1 MRDKEL
7 LKALSKLLSNSGFM
21 LSADIDTDASK
32 EVSMEALSSK
42 IIELNQGAAGIT
54 VVDMD
59 MLRRVLAEIE
69 RDSTS
74 KAPVPV
80 EVKRATDFKPVASEI
95 EAEYQ
100 IKNRP
105 SDRAEGSVSDFVAY
119 FRSRLSRI
127 KEILSSHRAYA
138 ITQSI
143 GNMKNF
149 MSGREVV
156 VAGILTN
163 RITTKNG
170 NVMATIED
178 ETGEAKIMFMNN
190 PNAEGKRL
198 FESASRLINDEV
210 IAIKGKI
217 SGPFVIAKEI
227 VWPDVPIRERKVIE
241 DDIAIAFMS
250 DIHVGSK
257 LFMKKNFTKML
268 SWLNGSVDTKS
279 RTLAGKIKYIIMGG
293 DVVDGIGVYPDHDRD
308 LAVLDIYSQY
318 QMLAE
323 YIEAIPDYIHVF
335 VLPGNHDAVQRSEP
349 QPPFPEEL
357 LDIKLSNVHMVS
369 NPSTLVLHKLNVLA
383 YHGTS
388 LDSIISSVPGM
399 SYAKP
404 EEAMLELL
412 KRRHLSPV
420 YGGNIIVPTQTDNL
434 VIDEVPDILHMGHI
448 HKNGLLEYH
457 GVQIVNSGT
466 WQDRTDFQVRQGHM
480 PTPCNLPVFE
490 AKKYSFTTVDF
501 MGVV

>member
-7 LKALSKLLSNSGFM
+7 LKALSKLLSQSGIL
-21 LSADIDTDASK
+21 LSADIDT
-32 EVSMEALSSK
+32 EALKGVNIDALSAK
-42 IIELNQGAAGIT
+42 IIELNQGAST
-54 VVDMD
+54 VTIVDAD
-59 MLRRVLAEIE
+59 MLRSALSKLEAE
-69 RDSTS
+69 SAS
-74 KAPVPV
+74 KVPAPV
-80 EVKRATDFKPVASEI
+80 EVKRSSDFKPIAAAV

-127 KEILSSHRAYA
+127 KEILSSHRSYV

-143 GNMKNF
+143 DNIKNF

-170 NVMATIED
+170 NIMVVMED

-190 PNAEGKRL
+190 TSADGKKL
-198 FESASRLINDEV
+198 FNSASRLINDEV
-210 IAIKGKI
+210 VAVKGKI
-217 SGPFVIAKEI
+217 SGPFIIAKEI
-227 VWPDVPIRERKVIE
+227 VWPDVPIRERKAME

-250 DIHVGSK
+250 DIHIGSK

-268 SWLNGSVDTKS
+268 SWLNGGVDTKS
-279 RTLAGKIKYIIMGG
+279 RELAGKIKYIIMGG

-335 VLPGNHDAVQRSEP
+335 VLPGNHDAVQRAEP

-369 NPSTLVLHKLNVLA
+369 NPSTLMLHKLNVLT

-388 LDSIISSVPGM
+388 LDSIISSIPGL
-399 SYAKP
+399 SYSKP

-434 VIDEVPDILHMGHI
+434 VIDEVPDIMHMGHI

-457 GVQIVNSGT
+457 GVQVVNSGT
-466 WQDRTDFQVRQGHM
+466 WQDRTDFQVRQGHI

-490 AKKYSFTTVDF
+490 AKRYSFTTIDF
-501 MGVV
+501 TGVV

>member
-1 MRDKEL
+1 MQGKEL
-7 LKALSKLLSNSGFM
+7 LKELSKLLSQSNLL
-21 LSADIDTDASK
+21 LSADIDVAAIKNANLD
-32 EVSMEALSSK
+32 ALSAK
-42 IIELNQGAAGIT
+42 LTELNQSVSGIT
-54 VVDMD
+54 IVNME
-59 MLRRVLAEIE
+59 MLRKALSELDAE
-69 RDSTS
+69 SAS
-74 KAPVPV
+74 KAPVPI
-80 EVKRATDFKPVASEI
+80 EVKRASGFKPVAAEI

-105 SDRAEGSVSDFVAY
+105 SDRAEGSVSDFVTY
-119 FRSRLSRI
+119 FRSRLSKI
-127 KEILSSHRAYA
+127 KEILSTHRAYA

-143 GNMKNF
+143 DSIKNF

-156 VAGILTN
+156 VAGIMTN

-170 NVMATIED
+170 NIMAVIED

-190 PNAEGKRL
+190 ANTGGKKL

-227 VWPDVPIRERKVIE
+227 VWPDVPIHEKKVIDE
-241 DDIAIAFMS
+241 DIAIAFMS

-268 SWLNGSVDTKS
+268 SWINGSVDTKS
-279 RTLAGKIKYIIMGG
+279 KELAGKIKYIIMGG

-335 VLPGNHDAVQRSEP
+335 VLPGNHDAVQRAEP

-357 LDIKLSNVHMVS
+357 LNIKLNNVHMVS
-369 NPSTLVLHKLNVLA
+369 NPSTLILNKLNVLT

-399 SYAKP
+399 SYARP

-434 VIDEVPDILHMGHI
+434 VIDEVPDIMHMGHI
-448 HKNGLLEYH
+448 HKNGFLEYH

-466 WQDRTDFQVRQGHM
+466 WQDRTDFQVRQGHI

-490 AKKYSFTTVDF
+490 AKRYGFTTVDF
-501 MGVV
+501 SGVV